1 MKNFAM
7 FGFCMIPN
15 SMPTG
20 KKAEAQVPRGTKSAF
35 VSTLKT
41 STLPFKWNCRR
52 SRRLLCTIYPGNQA
66 DSMSAEASSGTS
78 GVAETVQDKKLKF
91 PLVNRPL
98 PVLQILENFRE
109 SYIIP
114 NGQEHS
120 DHVVHPYVSFATQC
134 CGIGKTT
141 LGEQFRQ
148 LLLLYRDYFVNKIGW
163 LPGVRS
169 GSNVGELA
177 MEALINETLYVSLDL
192 RRCPRGKCFEETL
205 EKWII
210 KEVACQY
217 PNCSELLSKNS
228 CGGWL
233 ENIFHATNKRYL
245 FLFIDENGVLKDDKL
260 RSFADLWEIDKLT
273 GRPNP
278 LRCFF
283 KSLDYFVSQRFV
295 ICLVAGIP
303 KCIVEPDDLYALVP
317 MFVELIDLDPFS
329 KKDIESFVRGT
340 TYGNISILKF
350 LFPSNCEGINWFF
363 EMIHDYTAGI
373 PAHVV
378 HVVRELTNLCTESK
392 EFSNLSRDEMKERME
407 RILADPS
414 LIVTPVDMTPRGVT
428 KFCALLLASVWEL
441 PILETETFNKDSTL
455 FPDPIYVLDSAR
467 RFGFYRVNFA
477 GEELD
482 IPDGPIVTSHRI
494 FKLIFP
500 KIVLR
505 YIGEEYWKYPC
516 FRFIWNLFASINNRY
531 SNCSGRSRFEIVFC
545 LILYVRLSCCKRM
558 GELSIFRRTL
568 AENISMRSVEC
579 NSISNMELEVKNV
592 PAFCT
597 AAGDSVDNADLS
609 NAWKLFYE
617 HYLSR
622 DGIYLREEENSYGP
636 GVLIRISDV
645 MQSSSITCEGEPS
658 SEQIS
663 NPLQKQKTYLIGISM
678 KCYDDSSC
686 TISHDIIKEE
696 VASFLSPVSSQ
707 LDLEEGNVT
716 VIQLIVSNRYTADV
730 RSRLKNN
737 QSWILD
743 SGVHYEDGNGQLTN
757 LSLSSQSFVGS
768 HREWLTI
775 PSRCQLVICSPQSL
789 TEFLGGTPDNKLERL
804 FCNSR
809 AWWEHF
815 KLLWT
820 LLENSLQESL
830 KILSSEKSKQDAGA
844 VAQGK
849 SKKMKAV
856 SSSVGSVRQVKF
868 DWMEFL
874 KTYCN
879 LTESEARE
887 CSDMLKVMIEE
898 DMMGV
903 DTAVLER
910 LGIEDPAIRLRVVAG
925 IRSYLR
931 NKPHM

>member
-35 VSTLKT
+35 VPTLKT

-52 SRRLLCTIYPGNQA
+52 SRRLLCTIYPENQA

-109 SYIIP
+109 SYIYCGEEIDTEP
-114 NGQEHS
+114 
-120 DHVVHPYVSFATQC
+120 VVRPLVSFATQC
-134 CGIGKTT
+134 CGMGKST
-141 LGEQFRQ
+141 LGIRFRE
-148 LLLLYRDYFVNKIGW
+148 LLLTDRERFVRHIVS
-163 LPGVRS
+163 LPGFHAE
-169 GSNVGELA
+169 SNFGELA
-177 MEALINETLYVSLDL
+177 VNALINETLYISLDL
-192 RRCPRGKCFEETL
+192 RQCPRGKWFENTL
-205 EKWII
+205 EKWITE
-210 KEVACQY
+210 EVVSQY
-217 PNCSELLSKNS
+217 PNCSELLSKDT
-228 CGGWL
+228 CGL
-233 ENIFHATNKRYL
+233 FVENILHATNKRYL
-245 FLFIDENGVLKDDKL
+245 FLFIDENGALKEENL
-260 RSFADLWEIDKLT
+260 RSFADLSEIDKFT

-278 LRCFF
+278 FRSFF
-283 KSLDYFVSQRFV
+283 RSVHYFACQCFV
-295 ICLVAGIP
+295 ICLIAGIP
-303 KCIVEPDDLYALVP
+303 KSIVDAEEYYALSP
-317 MFVELIDLDPFS
+317 LSVEFIDLNPFS
-329 KKDIESFVRGT
+329 KNDIESFVRGT
-340 TYGNISILKF
+340 TYGNDSVLRL
-350 LFPSNCEGINWFF
+350 LFPSCPQGINWFF

-378 HVVRELTNLCTESK
+378 RVMRELTNFCTESK
-392 EFSNLSRDEMKERME
+392 EFSDLSRDEMKKTME
-407 RILADPS
+407 KILPDPS
-414 LIVTPVDMTPRGVT
+414 LSVTSLDMTPNETT

-441 PILETETFNKDSTL
+441 PVPERETFRKELNL
-455 FPDPIYVLDSAR
+455 FPDVIYVLDTAR
-467 RFGFYRVNFA
+467 SFGFHFVKMKKDEFDEA
-477 GEELD
+477 DTDL
-482 IPDGPIVTSHRI
+482 RI
-494 FKLIFP
+494 FPVFKLMFP

-505 YIGEEYWKYPC
+505 YIGKEYWENPC
-516 FRFIWNLFASINNRY
+516 FRFISCLFASISDRHVDY
-531 SNCSGRSRFEIVFC
+531 SRKSLFKIVFC

-597 AAGDSVDNADLS
+597 TAGDSVDNADLS

-636 GVLIRISDV
+636 GVLIRIYDV

-663 NPLQKQKTYLIGISM
+663 NPLQKQKTYLIGISL

-686 TISHDIIKEE
+686 TVSHDIIKEE
-696 VASFLSPVSSQ
+696 VGRFLYPVSSQ
-707 LDLEEGNVT
+707 LDLEENNVT

-789 TEFLGGTPDNKLERL
+789 TEFLGGTPDIKLERL

-849 SKKMKAV
+849 SKKMKAA
-856 SSSVGSVRQVKF
+856 SSSVGSVRQGKF
-868 DWMEFL
+868 DWKEFL
-874 KTYCN
+874 KTYCD
-879 LTESEARE
+879 LTESEASE
-887 CSDMLKVMIEE
+887 CSNMLR
-898 DMMGV
+898 
-903 DTAVLER
+903 R
-910 LGIEDPAIRLRVVAG
+910 LGEEEMEGMDSTMLQLLGFKDPIVRARVVAG
-925 IRSYLR
+925 IRSYIR
-931 NKPHM
+931 NKSHM